1 MVSLSELC
9 SVLGT
14 HLAPV
19 NGRPLPGRELTGVHV
34 SELADPTP
42 YLGGGELLLTTG
54 MPLRGSPS
62 ATRQYVE
69 RLRARGIHALGIGL
83 GPWLASVP
91 DHLAEACDEAQ
102 IHLLAVPDGVPFQD
116 VSRSYWGL
124 CARSGQ
130 AELLGSLGTQTS
142 LAQAA
147 MRPGGAAAVI
157 RGLAQ
162 ALGGWAAFLPSGPEP
177 VRYWPESTSA
187 LLPQLREETVRLN
200 RAGTLSAATF
210 ELHGQ
215 PVVEYPIAAGGRI
228 HGFLAVGP
236 GRTLAAP
243 DRQVIMTVC
252 TLLALKA
259 RQREAASGAA
269 AVLERAVAK
278 LVLHGH
284 TEAARILAED
294 AGHPELPGRVR
305 ILALAA
311 GAEPAETGAEEDLL
325 GAAQRLEPVAGVP
338 PLPELTACTLRHER
352 DGVLY
357 VLLPGGHGPGGDP
370 ELDPGR
376 DAVRDTPNP
385 VAGPAIPELA
395 GAVSD
400 PISLAEVPGA
410 LPGLRRAL
418 GQAAPGTLC
427 STAGPT
433 HAAAEAWARTL
444 LEYPK
449 ADLAGTVT
457 EYLRHRGHWENA
469 SRALGV
475 HRNSLRHR
483 IALASSL
490 LGVDLDDPDVFAP
503 LWLELRQRE
512 R

>member
-9 SVLGT
+9 AVLGA
-14 HLAPV
+14 HLVPV
-19 NGRPLPGRELTGVHV
+19 NGRSLPARELTGVHV
-34 SELADPTP
+34 SELEDPTP
-42 YLGGGELLLTTG
+42 YLDGGELLLTTG
-54 MPLRGSPS
+54 MPLGGSPA
-62 ATRQYVE
+62 ATGRYVD
-69 RLRARGIHALGIGL
+69 RLRAKGVHALGIGL
-83 GPWLASVP
+83 GPWLTDVP
-91 DHLAEACDEAQ
+91 DYLSAACDDAQ
-102 IHLLAVPDGVPFQD
+102 IHLLAVPDGVPFQN
-116 VSRSYWGL
+116 VSRAFWGL
-124 CARSGQ
+124 SARSGQ

-147 MRPGGAAAVI
+147 MRPGGAAAVV

-162 ALGGWAAFLPSGPEP
+162 ALGGWAAFLPSGAEP
-177 VRYWPESTSA
+177 ARYWPESTVG
-187 LLPQLREETVRLN
+187 LLPLLREETIRLN
-200 RAGTLSAATF
+200 RAGTHSAATF

-215 PVVEYPIAAGGRI
+215 PVVEYPISASGRI

-236 GRTLAAP
+236 GRKLAAP

-269 AVLERAVAK
+269 SVLEAAVAK
-278 LVLHGH
+278 LLLHGH

-294 AGHPELPGRVR
+294 AGHAELPRRVR
-305 ILALAA
+305 VLALAA
-311 GAEPAETGAEEDLL
+311 DGDRAVEQLLQAAPALVPAL
-325 GAAQRLEPVAGVP
+325 GVP
-338 PLPELTACTLRHER
+338 PVPDGVTGCALRHER

-357 VLLPGGHGPGGDP
+357 VLVP
-370 ELDPGR
+370 EDG
-376 DAVRDTPNP
+376 VRDLGRETAHLTAE
-385 VAGPAIPELA
+385 VPEMS

-400 PISLAEVPGA
+400 PVGLAEVPGV
-410 LPGLRRAL
+410 LSGLRRAL
-418 GQAAPGTLC
+418 GQAPAGTLAG
-427 STAGPT
+427 TAAPA
-433 HAAAEAWARTL
+433 HAAAQAWVQAL
-444 LEYPK
+444 AEYSR
-449 ADLAGTVT
+449 ADLVGTVT

-483 IALASSL
+483 MALASSL

>member
-1 MVSLSELC
+1 MVYLSELC
-9 SVLGT
+9 AVLGA
-14 HLAPV
+14 HLVPV
-19 NGRPLPGRELTGVHV
+19 NGRSLPARELTGVHV

-42 YLGGGELLLTTG
+42 YLDGGELLLTTG
-54 MPLRGSPS
+54 MPLGGSPA

-69 RLRARGIHALGIGL
+69 RLRIRGVHALGIGL
-83 GPWLASVP
+83 GPWLADVP
-91 DHLAEACDEAQ
+91 AYLSDACDEAQ
-102 IHLLAVPDGVPFQD
+102 IHLLAVPDGVPFQN

-124 CARSGQ
+124 SARSGQ

-162 ALGGWAAFLPSGPEP
+162 ALGGWAAFLPAGTDPA
-177 VRYWPESTSA
+177 RYWPESTGA
-187 LLPQLREETVRLN
+187 LLPLLREETIRLN
-200 RAGTLSAATF
+200 RAGTHSAATF

-236 GRTLAAP
+236 GRKLAAS

-259 RQREAASGAA
+259 QQREAASGAA
-269 AVLERAVAK
+269 AVLEGAVAK

-294 AGHPELPGRVR
+294 AGHPELPRRVR
-305 ILALAA
+305 VLALATAPGA
-311 GAEPAETGAEEDLL
+311 GAEDLL
-325 GAAQRLEPVAGVP
+325 RAARALEPAPGVS
-338 PLPELTACTLRHER
+338 PLPEQLSGCSLRHECG
-352 DGVLY
+352 GVLY
-357 VLLPGGHGPGGDP
+357 VLLPAEDRP
-370 ELDPGR
+370 ELETR
-376 DAVRDTPNP
+376 TPSAEMP
-385 VAGPAIPELA
+385 QLA

-400 PISLAEVPGA
+400 PVSLAEVSGV

-418 GQAAPGTLC
+418 AQAAAGTL
-427 STAGPT
+427 AGT
-433 HAAAEAWARTL
+433 SGHAHAAAEAWVRTL
-444 LEYPK
+444 TAYPR

-503 LWLELRQRE
+503 LWLVLRQRG